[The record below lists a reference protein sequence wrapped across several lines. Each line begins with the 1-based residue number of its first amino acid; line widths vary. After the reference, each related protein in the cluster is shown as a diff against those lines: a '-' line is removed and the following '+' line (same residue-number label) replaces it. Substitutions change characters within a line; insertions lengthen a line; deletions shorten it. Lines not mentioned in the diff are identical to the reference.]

1 MILKKLFSRKKT
13 RRNAMVDVID
23 NQLIDNDPVGIVDV
37 FHDLVKKGYT
47 DIQVKEMFSAVFE
60 GELYKLNKK
69 NIQFDREFYLE
80 SLKAIK

>member
-1 MILKKLFSRKKT
+1 MILKKLFTRKKN
-13 RRNAMVDVID
+13 RRNAMVEVID
-23 NQLIDNDPVGIVDV
+23 NQFIDNDPVGIIDV